1 MKTCPEIISNW
12 PGLMQKFSTP
22 ASRYPNSTQCIA
34 FSEVTAVTENEKSTE
49 NRTQEK
55 LQNRV
60 KFEVYGEEMIE
71 KKVKSSGNSG
81 RVYLP
86 PNWVGHQVKIIRID

>member
-1 MKTCPEIISNW
+1 MSEDEKNPE
-12 PGLMQKFSTP
+12 
-22 ASRYPNSTQCIA
+22 SRA
-34 FSEVTAVTENEKSTE
+34 
-49 NRTQEK
+49 QERS
-55 LQNRV
+55 QSRV